1 MSKAPRRAGHR
12 LLAAPRIAPD
22 LVSFLASF
30 MASFILASAAHAVD
44 VSVSAI
50 EITQGF
56 QAAAGTTPLIAR
68 NATAVRV
75 RISLNG
81 QTTAQAGVDAVLRI
95 YANGVE
101 IPSSPVYSSNGPIT
115 APVTPNSANINDTLN
130 FICFPPQSTDVDF
143 TVTVNPFRTL
153 AETNYAN
160 NTTSVLNKSFLCRKM
175 VDIAYV
181 PVNYTFGAGL
191 PQQSFMEPGFGDAF
205 LRGIFKTGDWNYHRV
220 PVTPP
225 VVSSSIET
233 ANTALLNTLSSLRQT
248 TIPAAGFQRPEFIY
262 GWLPGNPF
270 SGNGQAIGIPGDAA
284 FGNTENSRFQRT
296 FAHEI
301 GHLWGLSHNS
311 TTLGVASFD
320 VEHQLKDPLNIAQVQ
335 VSTKSDIMV
344 AGLLTNQAWV
354 ASGSYLD
361 CINDARSACTAADEN
376 GGATDLASD
385 VASDATSVM
394 RLTGVHD
401 HVMRRV
407 TLDAAMPNELV
418 VPTADNPDGNVLVEA
433 FDAAGALLYSVRVDT
448 RACRESCADP
458 SHLHRTTSLFVN
470 LPRWTK
476 GREIARVL
484 VREWTKSKGSSSA
497 GRPLAEMLRT
507 AHAPAI
513 AGIDVGPAQPGPI
526 AFDPAIDH
534 LEGRVRISWN
544 ATDADGDAL
553 VADLLYSPNGGDA
566 WLPVAVGVRESSF
579 DFDASDLP
587 ASQGRDA
594 RFRVR
599 VSDGL
604 GTAEALAGATYSFG
618 NSAPPDVHFIAPN
631 TATSVPQGATVL
643 LHASAWDVDDQLLGD
658 AAITWTSS
666 RDGALGAGRFLP
678 KRNLSVG
685 AHTITLRG
693 TDSGG
698 LFTEKTITITVTA
711 RNYNNGDFDGD
722 GAVGASDLTI
732 MLSAWGGNGIADMNL
747 DGVVGSEDLADL
759 LARWN

>member
-1 MSKAPRRAGHR
+1 MSTAPLRAGSFSSV
-12 LLAAPRIAPD
+12 AT
-22 LVSFLASF
+22 LV
-30 MASFILASAAHAVD
+30 ASATLMNTAHAVD
-44 VSVSAI
+44 LSVSAV
-50 EITQGF
+50 EITQGL
-56 QAAAGTTPLIAR
+56 QTTTGTTTLVAR

-75 RISLNG
+75 KISLNG

-115 APVTPNSANINDTLN
+115 APVAPNSANINDTLN

-143 TVTVNPFRTL
+143 TVTVNPFGTIQ
-153 AETNYAN
+153 ETNSAN

-181 PVNYTFGAGL
+181 PVNYTFGGAGL

-205 LRGIFKTGDWNYHRV
+205 LRGIYKTGDWNYHRV

-262 GWLPGNPF
+262 GWLLGNPF

-284 FGNTENSRFQRT
+284 FGNTETSRLQRT

-301 GHLWGLSHNS
+301 GHCWGLAHNTS
-311 TTLGVASFD
+311 GIGTVGFD
-320 VEHQLKDPLNIAQVQ
+320 VEHQLQEPLNLPQVMAT
-335 VSTKSDIMV
+335 SKKDIMY

-361 CINDARSACTAADEN
+361 CINDARSACSAADESGDSN
-376 GGATDLASD
+376 GSGGGATDAMEG
-385 VASDATSVM
+385 ATSVL
-394 RLTGVHD
+394 RLTGAHD
-401 HVMRRV
+401 HVVRRV

-418 VPTADNPDGNVLVEA
+418 VPTADNPAGNVLVEA
-433 FDAAGALLYSVRVDT
+433 FDAAGALLHAVRVDT
-448 RACRESCADP
+448 RGCRESCADP
-458 SHLHRTTSLFVN
+458 SHLHGATPLFVN

-476 GREIARVL
+476 GRDIARVL
-484 VREWTKSKGSSSA
+484 VREWTKSAGSAAA
-497 GRPLAEMLRT
+497 GRPLADMRRSP
-507 AHAPAI
+507 HAPEI
-513 AGIDVGPAQPGPI
+513 AAFDITPAQDGPI
-526 AFDPAIDH
+526 AFDPAHDH
-534 LEGRVRISWN
+534 LEGRVRLAWS

-566 WLPVAVGVRESSF
+566 WLPVAVGVRDGSF
-579 DFDASDLP
+579 EFDASDLP
-587 ASQGRDA
+587 ASQGRNA
-594 RFRVR
+594 RFRIR

-604 GTAEALAGATYSFG
+604 GTTESLAGATYSFG
-618 NSAPPDVHFIAPN
+618 NSAAPDVHVIAPN
-631 TATSVPQGATVL
+631 TATTVPQGATVL
-643 LHASAWDVDDQLLGD
+643 LHASAWDADDQLLGD
-658 AAITWTSS
+658 GAISWTSS
-666 RDGALGAGRFLP
+666 LDGALGSGRFLP

-698 LFTEKTITITVTA
+698 LFTEKTIALTVTA
-711 RNYNNGDFDGD
+711 REFNNGDLDGD
-722 GAVGASDLTI
+722 GVLGASDLAI
-732 MLSAWGGNGIADMNL
+732 MLSTWGETG
-747 DGVVGSEDLADL
+747 LADL
-759 LARWN
+759 NLDSVVDSQDLATFLARWN